1 MDRRG
6 DAGGGRSARWPL
18 LRAVAPHAAA
28 LCSVV
33 ASDAHGMQPA
43 RTRDDEAEKP
53 REARARQLVADASC
67 PAAVG
72 LLFPGVGQFCLGK
85 NAEGAVISGLA
96 AAELG
101 VGISALA
108 VRDEGLEG
116 VSEPQVALPLVGL
129 QYLWIYSYLDGVFE
143 RQRAKR
149 LRYVPLDT
157 PAELALAP
165 FTPSVLAKPDVWA
178 GILGSLALG
187 LGATVLID
195 GGIDTDDFGDDPRLF
210 GRTFRP
216 GVGYPLAAA
225 VGTGLFTHVAV
236 AEEAVFRGMI
246 QSQMARE
253 MDPTRGWIGASLAF
267 GAAHAPNVVGLSEDR
282 QAAYLAVAV
291 PLITML
297 GGYLGLS
304 YRWHDY
310 SLAPPVAIH
319 FWYDL
324 LISGV
329 DYVLDPQDSSIS
341 GKVTLP
347 F

>member
-1 MDRRG
+1 MKRRRTG
-6 DAGGGRSARWPL
+6 
-18 LRAVAPHAAA
+18 RAVVPAAA
-28 LCSVV
+28 LLCSLVTSEA
-33 ASDAHGMQPA
+33 ASMQPA

-53 REARARQLVADASC
+53 REARARQLVARESC
-67 PAAVG
+67 AAAVG

-85 NAEGAVISGLA
+85 IAEGAVFSGLA
-96 AAELG
+96 LAELG
-101 VGISALA
+101 VGVTALA
-108 VRDEGLEG
+108 TRDEGIEG
-116 VSEPQVALPLVGL
+116 ISEPSVSVPLAAL

-187 LGATVLID
+187 LGATLLID
-195 GGIDTDDFGDDPRLF
+195 GGLDTDHVGDDPQLF
-210 GRTFRP
+210 DRTFRP

-225 VGTGLFTHVAV
+225 VGTGIFTHVAV

-253 MDPTRGWIGASLAF
+253 MDPTRGWVGASLAF
-267 GAAHAPNVVGLSEDR
+267 GAAHAPNVIGLSHDR

-291 PLITML
+291 PLITLL

-329 DYVLDPQDSSIS
+329 DYVLDPRDSSIS
-341 GKVTLP
+341 GRVSLP

>member
-1 MDRRG
+1 MSGVVR
-6 DAGGGRSARWPL
+6 AGCALSCVLLFAGESA
-18 LRAVAPHAAA
+18 
-28 LCSVV
+28 
-33 ASDAHGMQPA
+33 GMQPA
-43 RTRDDEAEKP
+43 RTSAGEPEKP
-53 REARARQLVADASC
+53 RERRAREAVAASSC
-67 PAAVG
+67 SAAIG
-72 LLFPGVGQFCLGK
+72 LLFPGVAQFCLGK
-85 NAEGAVISGLA
+85 TAEGAVISGLA

-101 VGISALA
+101 VGVSALA
-108 VRDEGLEG
+108 MRDEGLDAL
-116 VSEPQVALPLVGL
+116 SEPSVSVPLVAL
-129 QYLWIYSYLDGVFE
+129 QYLWVYSYLDGVFE
-143 RQRAKR
+143 RQRAQH

-187 LGATVLID
+187 IGATALID
-195 GGIDTDDFGDDPRLF
+195 GGISSDDAGEDPRLF
-210 GRTFRP
+210 GRTFSP

-225 VGTGLFTHVAV
+225 VGTGIFTHVAV
-236 AEEAVFRGMI
+236 AEEAVFRGFV
-246 QSQMARE
+246 QSQMSRE
-253 MDPTRGWIGASLAF
+253 MDETRGWVGASLAF
-267 GAAHAPNVVGLSEDR
+267 GAAHAPNVIGLSEGR

-297 GGYLGLS
+297 GGYLGMS

-324 LISGV
+324 LLSSV
-329 DYVLDPQDSSIS
+329 DYVLDPRNSSIS
-341 GKVTLP
+341 GRVSLP